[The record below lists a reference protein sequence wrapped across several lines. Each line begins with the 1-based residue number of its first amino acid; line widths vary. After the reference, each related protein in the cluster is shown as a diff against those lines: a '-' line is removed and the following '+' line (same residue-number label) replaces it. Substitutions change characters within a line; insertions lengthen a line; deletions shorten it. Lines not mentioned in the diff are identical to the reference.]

1 MEYEKES
8 YKIKPEP
15 LTVAKMVLLTLEKN
29 NEEINLRQLQKIL
42 RELNTLWYFSKGNPL
57 FNEIFVKNCFNEWQL
72 KSVWDRFCGFGA
84 MTITCGFFSVFKITF
99 ESLNKEL
106 AESNLT
112 EEDINYLNELI
123 NFIIKEQKY
132 KNHWGGNN
140 YEFNVLQQN

>member
-29 NEEINLRQLQKIL
+29 NEEVNLRQLQKIL

-57 FNEIFVKNCFNEWQL
+57 FNETFIKNCFNEWQL

-84 MTITCGFFSVFKITF
+84 MTITYGFFSVFKITF
-99 ESLNKEL
+99 ESLSKEL
-106 AESNLT
+106 AKSNLT

-132 KNHWGGNN
+132 KNHWGGNS
-140 YEFNVLQQN
+140 YEFNVLQ